1 MEVLSYILR
10 IATSNLQALKR
21 SQDKK
26 EIAAHVFI
34 INWILA
40 YVLAYVTLDEVIIDT
55 RDTEEWSRS
64 SSCEKRIWCIY
75 KNLICIFH
83 LKFIL

>member
-1 MEVLSYILR
+1 MEILSCIPS

-26 EIAAHVFI
+26 EIASHVFI
-34 INWILA
+34 INQILA
-40 YVLAYVTLDEVIIDT
+40 YALAYVTLDKVVIDT

-64 SSCEKRIWCIY
+64 SSCEKRIWYIY